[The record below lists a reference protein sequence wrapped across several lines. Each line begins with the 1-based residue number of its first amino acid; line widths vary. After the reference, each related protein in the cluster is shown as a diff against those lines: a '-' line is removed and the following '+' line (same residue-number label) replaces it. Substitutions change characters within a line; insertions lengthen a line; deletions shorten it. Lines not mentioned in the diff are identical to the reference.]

1 MNSSTETSLDSTF
14 ASAQPLPATAR
25 EMPRSM
31 AAGESILRIKGFR
44 TAVPLDQ
51 HADRWHEKGIMHAPH
66 LNACLPQG
74 ANIAK
79 ESASFRAENSHVS
92 STSQQRPRKK
102 WLPAPGRAKPGHRSE
117 EHTSELQSLMRI
129 SYAAFCLKKKNKTTT

>member
-92 STSQQRPRKK
+92 SKSQQRPRKK
-102 WLPAPGRAKPGHRSE
+102 WLPAPGRAKQIVRASCRERGCQNVNE
-117 EHTSELQSLMRI
+117 QGEAGQ
-129 SYAAFCLKKKNKTTT
+129 LKKKKTK

>member
-31 AAGESILRIKGFR
+31 AAGESILRIKGVR
-44 TAVPLDQ
+44 TAAPSDQ

-66 LNACLPQG
+66 LNAYWPQG
-74 ANIAK
+74 ANISK
-79 ESASFRAENSHVS
+79 ESATFRAEKSTVS
-92 STSQQRPRKK
+92 TKNQQRQRKK
-102 WLPAPGRAKPGHRSE
+102 WLPETGKGKPRR
-117 EHTSELQSLMRI
+117 TQR
-129 SYAAFCLKKKNKTTT
+129 

>member
-1 MNSSTETSLDSTF
+1 
-14 ASAQPLPATAR
+14 
-25 EMPRSM
+25 MPRSM

-44 TAVPLDQ
+44 TAAPSDQ

-102 WLPAPGRAKPGHRSE
+102 WLPAPERAKRSE
-117 EHTSELQSLMRI
+117 ERRVGKECVSTGRSRWSRYH
-129 SYAAFCLKKKNKTTT
+129 

>member
-1 MNSSTETSLDSTF
+1 MLLPPPISTRIDTLFPYTTLFRSTETCLDSTCS
-14 ASAQPLPATAR
+14 SAQPLPAKAR

-79 ESASFRAENSHVS
+79 ESASFRAEHSHVS

-102 WLPAPGRAKPGHRSE
+102 WLPADRKSIG
-117 EHTSELQSLMRI
+117 
-129 SYAAFCLKKKNKTTT
+129 